1 MDLDGGKRVFN
12 RLGHQQQGDN
22 RNQKVCFHWR
32 AGNCNRFPCPFLHRE
47 LSAPANGAASSKRP
61 YGFATDDQ
69 RSTTT
74 RRGGGSNFN
83 GPNTWGRG
91 GGRGAN
97 AINNNSS
104 SRGAVV
110 KKTEKIC
117 NYWVQGNCGYGEKC
131 RYLHSWSSANCFA
144 MLTQLEGHQKVVSG
158 IALPAGSDK
167 LYTGSKD
174 ETVRVWDCQS
184 GQCTGVINLGGEV
197 GCMLSEGPWMFVG
210 LPNLVKAWNVQ
221 TSAELSLNGPVGQV
235 YSLVAGSDL
244 LFAGTQDGSILAW
257 RYNVAT
263 NCFEPAASLQGHTS
277 AVVTLVV
284 GANRLYSGSMDK
296 SIRVWNLENLQCL
309 QTLTDHTSV
318 VMSVL
323 CWDQFLLSCSLDKT
337 IKVWAATDSG
347 NLEVTYTHTEEH
359 GLLTLCGMHDLES
372 KPVLLC
378 ACNDNT
384 VRAYDLPSFAERGKI
399 FAKQEIRSIHGG
411 PNIFFT
417 GDGTGE
423 VRVWQWLA
431 DQTPTSTPA

>member
-1 MDLDGGKRVFN
+1 MDFDGGKRVFN
-12 RLGHQQQGDN
+12 RLGPTQQNDN
-22 RNQKVCFHWR
+22 RNQKVCYHWR

-47 LSAPANGAASSKRP
+47 LSAPANGTTSSKRP

-69 RSTTT
+69 RSTTA
-74 RRGGGSNFN
+74 RRSGGSSFN
-83 GPNTWGRG
+83 GSNTWGRG
-91 GGRGAN
+91 GGRGGN
-97 AINNNSS
+97 ALNNN
-104 SRGAVV
+104 RAGVI

-117 NYWVQGNCGYGEKC
+117 NYWVQGSCSYGEKC
-131 RYLHSWSSANCFA
+131 RYLHSWCTGSCFA
-144 MLTQLEGHQKVVSG
+144 MLTQLEGHQKIVSG
-158 IALPAGSDK
+158 IALPVGSDK
-167 LYTGSKD
+167 LYTGSRD

-184 GQCTGVINLGGEV
+184 GQCAGVINVGGEV

-221 TSAELSLNGPVGQV
+221 TSAEMSLNGPVGQV
-235 YSLVAGSDL
+235 YSLVAGNDL

-257 RYNVAT
+257 KYNTAT

-284 GANRLYSGSMDK
+284 GANRLYSGSMDN

-337 IKVWAATDSG
+337 IKVWAAKESG
-347 NLEVTYTHTEEH
+347 NLEVVYTHNEEY
-359 GLLTLCGMHDLES
+359 GLLNLCGMHDLES

-378 ACNDNT
+378 SCNDNT

-431 DQTPTSTPA
+431 DQSATPTPA

>member
-1 MDLDGGKRVFN
+1 MDFDGGKRVFN
-12 RLGHQQQGDN
+12 RLGPHQQADS
-22 RNQKVCFHWR
+22 RNQKVCYHWR
-32 AGNCNRFPCPFLHRE
+32 AGNCTRFPCPFLHRE
-47 LSAPANGAASSKRP
+47 LSAPANGTTSSKRP

-69 RSTTT
+69 RSTTA
-74 RRGGGSNFN
+74 RRGGGSNF
-83 GPNTWGRG
+83 NTWGRG
-91 GGRGAN
+91 GGRGGN
-97 AINNNSS
+97 GMNNNIGN
-104 SRGAVV
+104 RGVV
-110 KKTEKIC
+110 TKKDKIC
-117 NYWVQGNCGYGEKC
+117 NFWTQGSCTFGDRC
-131 RYLHSWSSANCFA
+131 RFLHAWCTGSFA

-158 IALPAGSDK
+158 IALPVGSDK
-167 LYTGSKD
+167 LYTGSRD

-184 GQCTGVINLGGEV
+184 GQCAGVINVSGEV
-197 GCMLSEGPWMFVG
+197 GCMLSEGPWMFIG

-221 TSAELSLNGPVGQV
+221 TSAELSLNVRVGQV
-235 YSLVAGSDL
+235 YSLVVGNDL
-244 LFAGTQDGSILAW
+244 LFAGTQDGNILAW
-257 RYNVAT
+257 KYNATT

-296 SIRVWNLENLQCL
+296 SIRVWNLENLQCI
-309 QTLTDHTSV
+309 QTLTDHNDV

-347 NLEVTYTHTEEH
+347 NLEVTYTHSEEH
-359 GLLTLCGMHDLES
+359 GLLSLCGMHDLES

-378 ACNDNT
+378 SCNDNT
-384 VRAYDLPSFAERGKI
+384 VRAYDLPSFSERGKL

-431 DQTPTSTPA
+431 DQSATTATPA